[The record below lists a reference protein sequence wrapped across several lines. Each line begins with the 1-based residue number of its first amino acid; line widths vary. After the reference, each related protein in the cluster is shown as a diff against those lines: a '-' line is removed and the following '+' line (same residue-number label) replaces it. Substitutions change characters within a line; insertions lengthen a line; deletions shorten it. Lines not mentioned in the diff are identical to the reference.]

1 MTEQWYK
8 QNLYNLQGDAALAV
22 YEGIELDKDALSNI
36 DKIADY
42 RAKQNDGSGGYS
54 GYSKFGY
61 NFAPKEAVFKVS
73 NLLGGIQPGD
83 IKQSSI
89 VKTTP
94 NKVKFKAQKPSGKS
108 RTTKRLRL
116 Q

>member
-1 MTEQWYK
+1 M
-8 QNLYNLQGDAALAV
+8 AA
-22 YEGIELDKDALSNI
+22 YEGEALDEDAFDDI
-36 DKIADY
+36 KKIAEY
-42 RAKQNDGSGGYS
+42 RDKLASGTNGYG

-94 NKVKFKAQKPSGKS
+94 NKVKFIAQKPSGKS